1 MSDSE
6 DDNLRP
12 PRKKSK
18 WINSDSESD
27 FVKEDNS
34 TDEFDTDEDSIVK
47 RKASG
52 ASRQV
57 DSTSEEILDSESES
71 ESDTES
77 DEYDSENDPD
87 RDPTA
92 IKVLS
97 DDESSSD
104 DSVDRY
110 ESEMK
115 ASANFQEDIT
125 QNEIEDGNDS
135 SSSGDEN
142 SECCAICLSKLS
154 PQKLPS
160 MPDADGCDHKFCR
173 ECIVQWSKQVSI
185 YYLVRYTQGTY
196 L

>member
-6 DDNLRP
+6 DDDNLRP

-27 FVKEDNS
+27 FVKEENS
-34 TDEFDTDEDSIVK
+34 TDEFDTDEDSIIK
-47 RKASG
+47 RKTSG

-57 DSTSEEILDSESES
+57 DSTSEEILDSDESKSESGSES
-71 ESDTES
+71 EE
-77 DEYDSENDPD
+77 EYDSENDPD

-97 DDESSSD
+97 DDSSSD

-110 ESEMK
+110 ESVKE
-115 ASANFQEDIT
+115 SANFQEDIT
-125 QNEIEDGNDS
+125 QNEVEEDGGNVS

-173 ECIVQWSKQVSI
+173 ECLVEWSKQVGFSQWLGQKI
-185 YYLVRYTQGTY
+185 F
-196 L
+196 

>member
-27 FVKEDNS
+27 FVKEENS
-34 TDEFDTDEDSIVK
+34 TDEFDTDEDNIIK

-57 DSTSEEILDSESES
+57 DSTSEEILDSDESES
-71 ESDTES
+71 ESGSES
-77 DEYDSENDPD
+77 EEEYDSENDPD

-97 DDESSSD
+97 DDSSSD

-110 ESEMK
+110 ESVKE
-115 ASANFQEDIT
+115 SANFQEDIT

-185 YYLVRYTQGTY
+185 YLAK
-196 L
+196 

>member
-6 DDNLRP
+6 DDDNLRP
-12 PRKKSK
+12 PKKKSK

-27 FVKEDNS
+27 FVKEENS
-34 TDEFDTDEDSIVK
+34 TDEFDTDEDSIIK
-47 RKASG
+47 RKTSG

-57 DSTSEEILDSESES
+57 DSTSEEILDSDEPESES
-71 ESDTES
+71 GSESEE
-77 DEYDSENDPD
+77 EYDSENDPD

-97 DDESSSD
+97 DDSSSD

-110 ESEMK
+110 ESVKE
-115 ASANFQEDIT
+115 SANFQEDIT
-125 QNEIEDGNDS
+125 QNEVEEDGGNVS

-185 YYLVRYTQGTY
+185 YLAK
-196 L
+196 